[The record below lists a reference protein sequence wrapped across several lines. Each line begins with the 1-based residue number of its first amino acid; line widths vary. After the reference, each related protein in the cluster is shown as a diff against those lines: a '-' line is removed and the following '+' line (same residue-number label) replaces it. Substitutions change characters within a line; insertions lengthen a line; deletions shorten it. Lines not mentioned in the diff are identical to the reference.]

1 MATTLSTRIIKTLK
15 SHKEGVTVSEL
26 SKAAYG
32 RNGVHNR
39 NKLYRMVAF
48 MRRTGVKI
56 TFKNG
61 KYHLLDDGS
70 HNLFPD

>member
-1 MATTLSTRIIKTLK
+1 MATTLSNKIINTLK
-15 SHKEGVTVSEL
+15 AHKEGVTVSEL

-56 TFKNG
+56 IFTDG
-61 KYHLLDDGS
+61 KYLLLDDGS
-70 HNLFPD
+70 HNLSPD

>member
-1 MATTLSTRIIKTLK
+1 MATTLSTKIIKTLK
-15 SHKEGVTVSEL
+15 AHKEGVTVSEL

-56 TFKNG
+56 IFTDG

-70 HNLFPD
+70 HNLSPD